1 MTFPSTRAPSQRVL
15 RTHLPERA
23 GQIGMSVRAAD
34 RSLGLDGGGHGLLD
48 TTHFDTVRFP
58 PPPWAAT
65 VFAAAAADGALAYTP
80 YRGHPDVLDQ
90 VAGTL
95 SPILGVPL
103 SPAENIA
110 LTPGTQAGLFTTL
123 AALVD
128 DGDLVL
134 VADPDYLFNERILAF
149 LGARIQRIS
158 VVRDGDTTN
167 LDLDALERAC
177 AARPRLLLFSHPGNP
192 TGAVYSD
199 NTMARVAQLAEQWD
213 FRVVVDSLYCR
224 LRYDDTPFPH
234 LIALPGMQDRC
245 VTLLGPSKTESL
257 SGYRIGVT
265 IGPPDVLDAIES
277 VLSATS
283 LRAPAYAQQ
292 LLRHWWVDDVDW
304 VADRITELRRLQDAT
319 IEQFSRV
326 PYLRVHPVQ
335 ATAYLFP
342 DISALKLP
350 DQEVAARLQRDAK
363 VIVSP
368 GYQFGPAG
376 VGHFRTCFAR
386 DETGWQAAL
395 EAMVS
400 VFISLGKEQ
409 GLT

>member
-65 VFAAAAADGALAYTP
+65 VFAAAADDGALAYTP

-134 VADPDYLFNERILAF
+134 VADTAGSHAHL
-149 LGARIQRIS
+149 
-158 VVRDGDTTN
+158 
-167 LDLDALERAC
+167 
-177 AARPRLLLFSHPGNP
+177 PRS
-192 TGAVYSD
+192 
-199 NTMARVAQLAEQWD
+199 
-213 FRVVVDSLYCR
+213 
-224 LRYDDTPFPH
+224 
-234 LIALPGMQDRC
+234 
-245 VTLLGPSKTESL
+245 
-257 SGYRIGVT
+257 
-265 IGPPDVLDAIES
+265 
-277 VLSATS
+277 
-283 LRAPAYAQQ
+283 
-292 LLRHWWVDDVDW
+292 
-304 VADRITELRRLQDAT
+304 
-319 IEQFSRV
+319 
-326 PYLRVHPVQ
+326 
-335 ATAYLFP
+335 
-342 DISALKLP
+342 
-350 DQEVAARLQRDAK
+350 
-363 VIVSP
+363 
-368 GYQFGPAG
+368 
-376 VGHFRTCFAR
+376 
-386 DETGWQAAL
+386 
-395 EAMVS
+395 
-400 VFISLGKEQ
+400 
-409 GLT
+409 